1 MIFWQSWSE
10 EWYIGQA
17 ESFFIMFFNLLFK
30 QHRRREIAFARFSSR
45 VIAVNC
51 SDMEDSYVFRRNQA
65 GK

>member
-1 MIFWQSWSE
+1 MIFWRSWSE

-17 ESFFIMFFNLLFK
+17 ESFFIIFFHLLFK
-30 QHRRREIAFARFSSR
+30 QYRRREIAFTEFSSR

-51 SDMEDSYVFRRNQA
+51 ADMEDSYVFRRNQA

>member
-1 MIFWQSWSE
+1 
-10 EWYIGQA
+10 
-17 ESFFIMFFNLLFK
+17 MFFNLLFK